1 MARSAAGG
9 RRDVL
14 IVGCG
19 DIGRR
24 VAVLEQAE
32 GHDVAGSARSAQA
45 EASLRELGI
54 PPLRMDL
61 DDPATLSSLD
71 LRDQVLYYF
80 APPPA
85 SGEGDP
91 RLSALLAS
99 INPPH
104 YPMKLV
110 YISTSGVYGDC
121 QGAWIDETHP
131 LNAKSERARRRVAAE
146 ELLQAWGRATGVPF
160 VILRVPGIY
169 GPGRLPAER
178 LRAGTPVVCEAE
190 APYSNRIHADD
201 LAAVCLAAARHGRSG
216 QAYNVSDGH
225 PTTMTDY
232 FFRVADILG
241 LKRPPTI
248 SLEEARRVLSPSM
261 LSFLEESKRLD
272 NRKMLAELQISLRY
286 PDLQTGLPACL

>member
-1 MARSAAGG
+1 MAVTAAAG

-24 VAVLEQAE
+24 VAALEQAE
-32 GHDVAGSARSAQA
+32 GHDVAGSARSARA
-45 EASLRELGI
+45 EALLRELGI
-54 PPLRMDL
+54 LPMRMDL
-61 DDPATLSSLD
+61 DDPTTLSSLD

-80 APPPA
+80 VPPPA

-91 RLSALLAS
+91 RLSALLAA

-104 YPMKLV
+104 YPKKLV

-131 LNAKSERARRRVAAE
+131 LKPKSERARRRVAAE
-146 ELLQAWGRATGVPF
+146 ELLQAWGRATGAPF

-178 LRAGTPVVCEAE
+178 LRAGTPVVCETE
-190 APYSNRIHADD
+190 SPYSNRIHADD
-201 LAAVCLAAARHGRSG
+201 LAAVCVAAARYGRSG
-216 QAYNVSDGH
+216 EAYNVSDGH

-272 NRKMLAELQISLRY
+272 NRKMLVELQVRLRY

>member
-1 MARSAAGG
+1 MARFAAAG

-24 VAVLEQAE
+24 VAALEQAE

-45 EASLRELGI
+45 EALLRELDI
-54 PPLRMDL
+54 FPWRMDL

-71 LRDQVLYYF
+71 LRAQVLYYF

-91 RLSALLAS
+91 RLSALLAA

-121 QGAWIDETHP
+121 QGAWIDETQP
-131 LNAKSERARRRVAAE
+131 LNPKSARARRRVAAE
-146 ELLQAWGRATGVPF
+146 ALLRQWGEGSGVSC

-201 LAAVCLAAARHGRSG
+201 LAAVCLAAARYGRSG
-216 QAYNVSDGH
+216 EAYNVSDGH

-241 LKRPPTI
+241 IKRPPTI

-272 NRKMLAELQISLRY
+272 NRKMLAELPVRLRY